1 MIYDAEEILPDE
13 GERGERP
20 HEPAYEEFHRASE
33 RREKRGDSED
43 VYRVKAELPPGFS
56 PANLEISAEGNQV
69 SIRGHTEHREESEE
83 QGGEI
88 LHSEIES
95 HDLSCEFTFPISVE
109 PEDIESDFDGSI
121 LTLSLPKSKKPTV

>member
-20 HEPAYEEFHRASE
+20 HEPGYEECRRPSE
-33 RREKRGDSED
+33 GEKRGDSED
-43 VYRVKAELPPGFS
+43 FYRVEAELPPGFS

-83 QGGEI
+83 EGGEI
-88 LHSEIES
+88 LHSELES

-109 PEDIESDFDGSI
+109 TEDIESNFDGSI